1 LQPDFSDITIASGLL
16 HRIRRGLAG
25 AVEYAKFESRFVK
38 AGIGCCGLAVAT
50 VLRLARRRSEALRI
64 ETSLHRNAF
73 FEPVDRVI
81 EARVRD
87 AIGPG
92 GGKLEGYLENL
103 QPQPATAGFFKD
115 PTRLLGHRILALK
128 SPAAG
133 EKGVLILDYSF
144 VLSLFAKF
152 FDVERIAERYHL
164 VLEPSWSGSCD
175 RDVLAFAGNAFPV
188 FVQNNEPRDIAF
200 IERLGSNLVSVAI
213 AANWWVDHRVF
224 RPLPG
229 VHKDAD
235 VLVNSAWARFKRH
248 DALFAALARLRKR
261 GERLKV
267 LLVGY
272 PMDLTREDIFQLAKL
287 HGVSDQVELF
297 ERLKP
302 TDVNGLL
309 NRAKVNVIWSR
320 REGSN
325 RAIIEG
331 FAAGVPGILRSG
343 FNYGYHHPYINSATG
358 SYATDRNL
366 PDRLL
371 EMVKAHERYDP
382 RSWILESMSPQVATR
397 HVDEAIARHAAQ
409 VGEKW
414 TTGRLAVKVTSLD
427 SMTYWDETE
436 RARFA
441 PDHDFVRSA
450 LRAKR

>member
-1 LQPDFSDITIASGLL
+1 
-16 HRIRRGLAG
+16 
-25 AVEYAKFESRFVK
+25 
-38 AGIGCCGLAVAT
+38 
-50 VLRLARRRSEALRI
+50 
-64 ETSLHRNAF
+64 
-73 FEPVDRVI
+73 
-81 EARVRD
+81 
-87 AIGPG
+87 
-92 GGKLEGYLENL
+92 
-103 QPQPATAGFFKD
+103 
-115 PTRLLGHRILALK
+115 
-128 SPAAG
+128 
-133 EKGVLILDYSF
+133 
-144 VLSLFAKF
+144 
-152 FDVERIAERYHL
+152 
-164 VLEPSWSGSCD
+164 
-175 RDVLAFAGNAFPV
+175 V

-200 IERLGSNLVSVAI
+200 LERLGSNLVSVPI

-248 DALFAALARLRKR
+248 DALFTALARLRKR

-272 PMDLTREDIFQLAKL
+272 PMDLTREDIFQLAKIR
-287 HGVSDQVELF
+287 GVADQIELF

-302 TDVNGLL
+302 ADVNGLL

-320 REGSN
+320 REGST

-331 FAAGVPGILRSG
+331 FAAGVPGILRAG
-343 FNYGYHHPYINSATG
+343 FNYGYHYPYINSATG
-358 SYATDRNL
+358 SYATDRDL

-371 EMVKAHERYDP
+371 EMVKVPERYDP

-397 HVDEAIARHAAQ
+397 HVDEAIARHAAR

-427 SMTYWDETE
+427 SMAYWDETE
-436 RARFA
+436 RTRFA

-450 LRAKR
+450 LRAKS